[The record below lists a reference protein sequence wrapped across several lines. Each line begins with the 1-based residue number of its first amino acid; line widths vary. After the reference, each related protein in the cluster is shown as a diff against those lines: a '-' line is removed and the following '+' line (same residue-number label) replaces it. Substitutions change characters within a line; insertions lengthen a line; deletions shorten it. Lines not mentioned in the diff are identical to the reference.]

1 LALGLGRASPALPA
15 LALALDLAG
24 DRAEEARRR
33 CGDGDGLSRGAAA
46 AAPAATMAL
55 RSRGISPWFWGF
67 GGFRFKMDGGSGA
80 DAGCTAAE
88 VEWEPS
94 ETWGEGKGMADGV
107 RSIPSQGQKGE
118 SKRNKGPV
126 PSAGGPV
133 GRQQVSLTPA
143 R

>member
-94 ETWGEGKGMADGV
+94 ETWGEGKGMADGSV
-107 RSIPSQGQKGE
+107 PFRRKGKKGKASGIKGRCRLLVARWGGSRS
-118 SKRNKGPV
+118 
-126 PSAGGPV
+126 A
-133 GRQQVSLTPA
+133 
-143 R
+143 